1 MEFILFVCYSCSG
14 ETNMNTKTN
23 TSNNDKVQK
32 ILFWAMIVLSVTFVA
47 GLIIYV
53 IRSWGHMFSD
63 FAETLSY
70 CIVKNPYT
78 GEYGN
83 PAIHSIYPPFAFLP
97 FYLFALICK
106 PALVSYI
113 NGEMTL
119 AQLSMNASF
128 IISFLLFYLICMAI
142 VMLIV
147 AKLSKFK
154 GRKLVYLLVCTFCFA
169 PFAYCLFRGNNII
182 FACILV
188 MLFFLFY
195 NSEKRWQREIANLC
209 LAGAVAVKIYPALLL
224 LFFVKDR
231 RFLDLLKTLIYAGIL
246 IFIPF
251 LLIEGGFKN
260 IKEIWANFSRFNTGE
275 GRDAAWSN
283 IGFDGLASK
292 IATLLHLPI
301 LHSILSKLLRF
312 GSIIVTLVALILSKN
327 TKYKMQPILITL
339 LTYAL
344 FQGVSYAYTLSFLI
358 IPVTLYFVEFESMS
372 KLNKYYYG
380 ICYSLVA
387 LPLLAGFS
395 FFLVA
400 QLSAVCLL
408 VKGYIDLYSEFVN
421 NSKDKKKQNVEQTEP
436 ETQKEITA

>member
-1 MEFILFVCYSCSG
+1 
-14 ETNMNTKTN
+14 MNTKTN
-23 TSNNDKVQK
+23 VLKTDKVEK
-32 ILFWAMIVLSVTFVA
+32 ILFWAMIIMSVTFVA
-47 GLIIYV
+47 GLIVYV
-53 IRSWGHMFSD
+53 LTSWDYMFSD

-113 NGEMTL
+113 NGEITL
-119 AQLSMNASF
+119 AQLSSNASF

-147 AKLSKFK
+147 AKMSKFK
-154 GRKLVYLLVCTFCFA
+154 GKKLVYLLVCTFCFA

-188 MLFFLFY
+188 MLFFSMY
-195 NSEKRWQREIANLC
+195 NSEKKWQREIANLC

-224 LFFVKDR
+224 LFFIKDR

-275 GRDAAWSN
+275 GRDSAWTN

-301 LHSILSKLLRF
+301 VHSILSKLLRF
-312 GSIIVTLVALILSKN
+312 GSIIVTMVALILSKN

-344 FQGVSYAYTLSFLI
+344 FQGVSYAYTLTFLI
-358 IPVTLYFVEFESMS
+358 IPLTIYFVEFENMS

-380 ICYSLVA
+380 ICYGLIA
-387 LPLLAGFS
+387 LPFMAGIG
-395 FFLVA
+395 FFFIA

-408 VKGYIDLYSEFVN
+408 VKGYVDLYSEFIKN
-421 NSKDKKKQNVEQTEP
+421 AKDKKKQKLENTESNIETESQTES
-436 ETQKEITA
+436 QKEIVA

>member
-1 MEFILFVCYSCSG
+1 MD
-14 ETNMNTKTN
+14 TKTTN
-23 TSNNDKVQK
+23 VLKTDKVQK
-32 ILFWAMIVLSVTFVA
+32 ILFWAMIVMSVTFVTA
-47 GLIIYV
+47 LIIYV
-53 IRSWGHMFSD
+53 LTSWGHMFSD

-113 NGEMTL
+113 NGEITL
-119 AQLSMNASF
+119 AQLSTNASF
-128 IISFLLFYLICMAI
+128 IISFLLFYIICMAI

-147 AKLSKFK
+147 AKMSKFK
-154 GRKLVYLLVCTFCFA
+154 GKKLVYLLVCTFCFA

-188 MLFFLFY
+188 MLFFLMY

-209 LAGAVAVKIYPALLL
+209 LAGAVAIKIYPALLL
-224 LFFVKDR
+224 LFFIKDR

-275 GRDAAWSN
+275 GRDASWTN

-301 LHSILSKLLRF
+301 VHSILSKLLRF
-312 GSIIVTLVALILSKN
+312 GSIIVTMVALILSKN
-327 TKYKMQPILITL
+327 TKYKMQPILIAL

-344 FQGVSYAYTLSFLI
+344 FQGVSYAYTLTFLI
-358 IPVTLYFVEFESMS
+358 IPVTLYLVEFENMS
-372 KLNKYYYG
+372 KINKYYYG
-380 ICYSLVA
+380 ICYSLIA
-387 LPLLAGFS
+387 LPIMAGIG
-395 FFLVA
+395 FFFIA

-408 VKGYIDLYSEFVN
+408 VKGYIDLYGEFIKN
-421 NSKDKKKQNVEQTEP
+421 AKDKKKQKLENTETHI
-436 ETQKEITA
+436 EIESQTQKEI